1 MGETAEERRLRLA
14 LQSNALANALNSSYG
29 AIKRFWSNDDY
40 DYEYYEQILDD
51 ICKDMID
58 EVCEEPKIGLVK
70 KYNKGSFKFV

>member
-14 LQSNALANALNSSYG
+14 LQNNALANVLNSSYG